1 MSKNF
6 KEVGRWWND
15 SSIELIEKD
24 GAIYAL
30 YGWNGE
36 SYIESWKCVGDH
48 NMDAEGKYKITPWYI
63 QKGDNED
70 EFEIYNYVIIER

>member
-30 YGWNGE
+30 AGWNGE
-36 SYIESWKCVGDH
+36 KYYNCWKCTGEF
-48 NMDAEGKYKITPWYI
+48 NMDTSEEEYIITPVYN
-63 QKGDNED
+63 QVNDN
-70 EFEIYNYVIIER
+70 EFEIVDYEISE

>member
-24 GAIYAL
+24 GNVYAL
-30 YGWNGE
+30 AGWNGE
-36 SYIESWKCVGDH
+36 KYYNCWKVIEDGLTASEEEYI
-48 NMDAEGKYKITPWYI
+48 ITPIYNQI
-63 QKGDNED
+63 DDD
-70 EFEIYNYVIIER
+70 EFEVVNYEISE